1 MTGITVIAS
10 YQLNDDYNCQLW
22 KEAVLKNNIIF
33 LRDVFDNNDVIR
45 LIKEYGAP
53 AFIVNDHLVL
63 NLEMHNVSIF
73 YFLGCLEKL
82 IKNFK
87 SVPLVTDPITTH
99 CFNFCIN
106 KKQVNR
112 YLLIRLVEYF
122 KLTSFSYTYSGNGR
136 LIDDSILI
144 DEMKHADL
152 PVHFKETICSE
163 ILLPTNFIKPP
174 TAYENN
180 GSHIGNFGGIVWAWN
195 NGLKDM
201 YSTSAVSLIAESIKY
216 DKSIT
221 FTEKT
226 VYAMLGLTFPLW
238 IGGYAQADTWKR
250 VGFDTFDDIIDHSYQ
265 YKNTLIERCYYAI
278 KNNLKILTDL
288 TYASNLRSANL
299 DRLLKNQ
306 TLILSDHL
314 TTYNN
319 SLATPVLVSP
329 NTSMLDVINHDRNNT
344 LLYVNRHYEIV

>member
-1 MTGITVIAS
+1 MTGITVIVS

-33 LRDVFDNNDVIR
+33 LRDVFDSGDIVR
-45 LIKEYGAP
+45 LINEYGAP
-53 AFIVNDHLVL
+53 DFIVNDHLLL
-63 NLEMHNVSIF
+63 NLDVDNVPIF
-73 YFLGCLEKL
+73 YFLGWLEKE

-87 SVPLVTDPITTH
+87 SSPIVTDPITTH

-122 KLTSFSYTYSGNGR
+122 KLTSFGYTYSGNGR

-144 DEMKHADL
+144 DEMKHLEL
-152 PVHFKETICSE
+152 PKDFKETICSE

-174 TAYENN
+174 GVYQNN
-180 GSHIGNFGGIVWAWN
+180 GSSIENYGDNLWTWN

-201 YSTSAVSLIAESIKY
+201 FSTSAVSLISESVRY

-265 YKNTLIERCYYAI
+265 YKDTLIERCYYAI
-278 KNNLKILTDL
+278 NNNLKILTDVA
-288 TYASNLRSANL
+288 YASDLRSANL
-299 DRLLKNQ
+299 DRLLKNR

-319 SLATPVLVSP
+319 SLATLVPVSP
-329 NTSMLDVINHDRNNT
+329 NTSMLDVIDYDRNNK
-344 LLYVNRHYEIV
+344 LPYINRHYDIV